1 MVLIVL
7 FNLIL
12 DNDQKSACIK
22 QLLAEQRE
30 ICLQAAENCLSTN
43 SLKQLLCIY
52 ERHFVALYRC
62 KPEFNT
68 HVEKQDVT
76 IADCENSLKCGKEEK
91 DPDKAGKATQ
101 GLARIGTRAA
111 LNFSFA
117 FLRRAWKTGEDT
129 EMCSELLQDS
139 LEALQTLD
147 VGSLFDTTNISS
159 LWIEAVEKSSKF
171 LRQVVLSDIGGER
184 DAVPRADRNISLNL
198 LLELG
203 LQKGSLPGSLE
214 GVLLLL
220 TLSEKYSDNDD
231 NRQSPINPCSSAPVV
246 KILERYQ
253 AISNY
258 NSSVLSAPLV
268 SSPSESFLRYYLY
281 LYSITT
287 LVN

>member
-1 MVLIVL
+1 ML
-7 FNLIL
+7 FYLIL

-52 ERHFVALYRC
+52 ERHFVALSRC
-62 KPEFNT
+62 KPENT
-68 HVEKQDVT
+68 YVEKQELTV
-76 IADCENSLKCGKEEK
+76 ADCENTLKCGKKEK
-91 DPDKAGKATQ
+91 DPDKADKATQ

-139 LEALQTLD
+139 LEALQLLD
-147 VGSLFDTTNISS
+147 VGSLFDTTKISS

-184 DAVPRADRNISLNL
+184 DAVVPRADRNISLNL

-231 NRQSPINPCSSAPVV
+231 NRQSPINASSSAPLV
-246 KILERYQ
+246 KILQRYQ
-253 AISNY
+253 AIN
-258 NSSVLSAPLV
+258 NCHSSVLSAPSV
-268 SSPSESFLRYYLY
+268 SSTSESFLRYDNL
-281 LYSITT
+281 LSVST
-287 LVN
+287 V